1 MRDRLTFVIPAR
13 ETRGKIWFV
22 EAILEAYSGPV
33 ADVSDRL
40 PRTIPSFSSIDHP
53 VVRANLDLNRLVLEP
68 AP

>member
-22 EAILEAYSGPV
+22 EAYSGPV

-40 PRTIPSFSSIDHP
+40 PLTIPSFSSIDHP
-53 VVRANLDLNRLVLEP
+53 GVRANLDLNRLVLEP